1 MADKCSIQTSGYI
14 LVTPYEVLGVTVS
27 ITRNVYMDFSDFKG
41 LPIRA
46 MLG

>member
-1 MADKCSIQTSGYI
+1 MADKCSMQTSGYI
-14 LVTPYEVLGVTVS
+14 LVTPYEVLGVS